1 MNVTMKENTPSEV
14 VIENRNIEVVKL
26 LLLIK
31 RLNIGVGKVKI
42 VHQKLNIKMDI
53 LKWRNIN

>member
-42 VHQKLNIKMDI
+42 VH
-53 LKWRNIN
+53 